1 MLLLYCA
8 NGIVVAAHED
18 TQNVPKTAYEPGT
31 RIIPWREA
39 LGDLAKVGTPPD
51 PAMFMGSYVD
61 PRPYAEPV
69 ETKQTL
75 LDYAAQVRW
84 ETSTQ
89 GIPFTAAS
97 GTVPANSDRLSQT
110 LIDALATHAQTL
122 APTDLI
128 DFTQNNQ
135 AYQITAQEAIN
146 LNTQVQTLIQNA
158 RSTEAACIVDLNL
171 ATPTILTYADVE
183 ARFSGLR
190 SKALKK

>member
-1 MLLLYCA
+1 MILLYCI
-8 NGIVVAAHED
+8 NGVVIAIHED
-18 TQNVPKTAYEPGT
+18 AQNVHKSVYDPST
-31 RIIPWREA
+31 RVIPWRG
-39 LGDLAKVGTPPD
+39 LLSDLQRVGPAPD
-51 PAMFMGSYVD
+51 PIIYMESYVD
-61 PRPYAEPV
+61 PRPYAEPT

-89 GIPFTAAS
+89 GVSFTAAS
-97 GTVPANSDRLSQT
+97 GTVPASTDRLSQT
-110 LIDALATHAQTL
+110 LVDALATHAQTL

-128 DFTQNNQ
+128 DFTQNNV

-146 LNTQVQTLIQNA
+146 LNVQVQTLIQNA
-158 RSTEAACIVDLNL
+158 RTTEAACIADLNA

-190 SKALKK
+190 SKALK